1 MRFGVRRRKDYV
13 ATVAD
18 QDGVSVHHFTFR
30 ARSPRQAWAC
40 ARRWTAEDGWPA
52 LLDVRLD
59 DEGPRSLVRVAGV
72 TAAVS
77 GCSITAVML
86 MGLWAQGAL

>member
-1 MRFGVRRRKDYV
+1 MRFAVRRLKLYV

-18 QDGVSVHHFTFR
+18 PDGVTVHRFTFR
-30 ARSPRQAWAC
+30 ARGSRQAQAL
-40 ARRWTAEDGWPA
+40 ARQWTAEDGWPA

-59 DEGPRSLVRVAGV
+59 DERSRSLVGFAGV

-77 GCSITAVML
+77 ACSISALTFL
-86 MGLWAQGAL
+86 SLWAQGAL